1 MNYVLLLIL
10 FNEYRL
16 CRLYQGGREM
26 DKIEDLKEQRKKLEE
41 RIRHLERDLKTPRS
55 QDPDDDAV
63 DAKNRD
69 ILYSL
74 YQVEKKNLLRL
85 DSEIRQSAL

>member
-1 MNYVLLLIL
+1 MK
-10 FNEYRL
+10 RL
-16 CRLYQGGREM
+16 
-26 DKIEDLKEQRKKLEE
+26 EDLKEEKSKLEE

-55 QDPDDDAV
+55 TDPDEDAV

-74 YQVEKKNLLRL
+74 YQVEKQNLARMEA
-85 DSEIRQSAL
+85 EIRQFIQ

>member
-1 MNYVLLLIL
+1 MKNLEEL
-10 FNEYRL
+10 
-16 CRLYQGGREM
+16 RE
-26 DKIEDLKEQRKKLEE
+26 ERRKLEE
-41 RIRHLERDLKTPRS
+41 RIRHLEGDLRTPRS

-74 YQVEKKNLLRL
+74 YQVEKQNLERL
-85 DSEIRQSAL
+85 DSEIRKSN